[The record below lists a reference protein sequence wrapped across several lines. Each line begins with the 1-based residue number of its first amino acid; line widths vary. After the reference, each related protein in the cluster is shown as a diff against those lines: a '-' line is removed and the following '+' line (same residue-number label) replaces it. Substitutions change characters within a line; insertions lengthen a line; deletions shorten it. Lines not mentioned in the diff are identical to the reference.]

1 MGVKINMKDFF
12 NNFYNVLFSPNEAFV
27 NLKNSGDI
35 FDSVF
40 VVILTAIFMYLQQN
54 NFAYDEVLIVFNCLW
69 AIVCALFF
77 WFIFCW
83 FADSVAGI
91 FSHGGKLKTLMR
103 LVAYSGLP
111 WLLFAPLNLL
121 KEVGGLGYFVAVCL
135 QTVIAFYV
143 LYLYIKSVKE
153 VYDLSFLK
161 AFAFFSIPLFGSFF
175 ALLWTIGFFSKMI
188 YIFSV

>member
-1 MGVKINMKDFF
+1 MKDFF
-12 NNFYNVLFSPNEAFV
+12 YNFYNILFSPNEAFAE
-27 NLKNSGDI
+27 LKNTPNKI
-35 FDSVF
+35 NATF
-40 VVILTAIFMYLQQN
+40 VIILTAIFMYFGQS
-54 NFAYDEVLIVFNCLW
+54 NFATNLGLIVFNCLW
-69 AIVCALFF
+69 TIVCSLLI
-77 WFIFCW
+77 WFIFCL
-83 FADSVAGI
+83 FVDFVAGI
-91 FSHGGKLKTLMR
+91 FSHGGKLKTLMC

-111 WLLFAPLNLL
+111 WLLLAPLNLL
-121 KEVGGLGYFVAVCL
+121 KDIGGLGYFVAICL